1 MRRDE
6 QLQVKRA
13 IDVVWSLYGLML
25 FAPLLAAAA
34 LAIKLDSRGPAFFSM
49 DAAGAGG
56 RPFRQWKLRTM
67 EEGARENG
75 DRYETSANDPRI
87 TRVGRFLRR
96 WSLDELPQLWNVL
109 RGEMSLVGPRPT
121 FAEVAARYS
130 PQQSRRLA
138 MRPGITGL
146 AQVSGRN
153 ALRWEERIPLDIY
166 YVEHYSLVLD
176 VRILALTIPALFR
189 SGEVYGKDGRVR
201 LPDLG

>member
-1 MRRDE
+1 MRRDRE
-6 QLQVKRA
+6 FVVKRA
-13 IDVVWSLYGLML
+13 IDVVWSVFGLIL

-34 LAIKLDSRGPAFFSM
+34 LAVKLDSRGPALFAL
-49 DAAGAGG
+49 DAAGFSG

-67 EEGARENG
+67 ADGARENG
-75 DRYETSANDPRI
+75 DRFETSADDPRI

-121 FAEVAARYS
+121 FAEVAAKYS
-130 PQQSRRLA
+130 AQQSRRLA

-146 AQVSGRN
+146 AQVKGRN

-166 YVEHYSLVLD
+166 YVAHYSLALD
-176 VRILALTIPALFR
+176 LRILALTIPALFR
-189 SGEVYGKDGRVR
+189 SAEVYGKDGRVR
-201 LPDLG
+201 LPDPG